1 MSKRELKLNKP
12 ENLKSAFI
20 AVTIYQH
27 LKEDVADIEE
37 VIGQLDD
44 TTKKVIF
51 SLLST
56 NIKVLIDVIQEF
68 DEKGE
73 IY

>member
-20 AVTIYQH
+20 AVTIYTH
-27 LKEDVADIEE
+27 LKEDVTDIEG
-37 VIGQLDD
+37 VIGELDD
-44 TTKKVIF
+44 TTKKVMF

-56 NIKVLIDVIQEF
+56 NIKALIDVIEEF
-68 DEKGE
+68 DKKGV